1 MKVVFIGAG
10 NVATHL
16 SAAMR
21 QAGLCI
27 CQIYS
32 RTEKNAQRLAAEHAC
47 AWTTDTGALRSDA
60 DLYVFALKDA
70 VLHKI
75 VTQVSPNEG
84 LWLHT
89 AGSVPMDIFRG
100 YARRYGVLYPLQT
113 FSKKRPVDFR
123 NVPCFIEADSAQS
136 EQRLRTLAEK
146 ISSDV
151 RLLSFE
157 KRRYLHLA
165 AVFACNFTNHMYVL
179 ADRILS
185 EQGID
190 PAVLL
195 PLIDET
201 AAKIHSLSP
210 ADAQTGPAVRYD
222 RNVIEQQ
229 SAMLTDPVVR
239 ELYELISKNIHLLS
253 QS

>member
-1 MKVVFIGAG
+1 V
-10 NVATHL
+10 L
-16 SAAMR
+16 D
-21 QAGLCI
+21 QALASFGSLHPG
-27 CQIYS
+27 
-32 RTEKNAQRLAAEHAC
+32 NAQGLAAEHAC

-75 VTQVSPNEG
+75 VAQVSPNEG

-151 RLLSFE
+151 RLLSSE

-201 AAKIHSLSP
+201 ATKIHTLSP

-222 RNVIEQQ
+222 CNVIEQQ

>member
-1 MKVVFIGAG
+1 M
-10 NVATHL
+10 
-16 SAAMR
+16 
-21 QAGLCI
+21 
-27 CQIYS
+27 
-32 RTEKNAQRLAAEHAC
+32 
-47 AWTTDTGALRSDA
+47 
-60 DLYVFALKDA
+60 
-70 VLHKI
+70 HKI

-151 RLLSFE
+151 RLLSSE

-201 AAKIHSLSP
+201 ATKIHTLSP

-222 RNVIEQQ
+222 CNVIEQQ

>member
-32 RTEKNAQRLAAEHAC
+32 RTEENAQRLAAEHAC

-100 YARRYGVLYPLQT
+100 YARRYG
-113 FSKKRPVDFR
+113 
-123 NVPCFIEADSAQS
+123 
-136 EQRLRTLAEK
+136 
-146 ISSDV
+146 
-151 RLLSFE
+151 
-157 KRRYLHLA
+157 
-165 AVFACNFTNHMYVL
+165 AV
-179 ADRILS
+179 S
-185 EQGID
+185 
-190 PAVLL
+190 
-195 PLIDET
+195 
-201 AAKIHSLSP
+201 
-210 ADAQTGPAVRYD
+210 
-222 RNVIEQQ
+222 
-229 SAMLTDPVVR
+229 
-239 ELYELISKNIHLLS
+239 
-253 QS
+253 

>member
-32 RTEKNAQRLAAEHAC
+32 RTEENAQRLAAEHAC

-75 VTQVSPNEG
+75 VAQVSPNEG

-100 YARRYGVLYPLQT
+100 YARCYGVLYPLQT

-146 ISSDV
+146 TILSVSPHKDYSVISHIG
-151 RLLSFE
+151 
-157 KRRYLHLA
+157 KPLA
-165 AVFACNFTNHMYVL
+165 ATYGVGFLDQDFKKKAKFQRSVELSKKYNLYRQDYCGCVFANYHLKKENQ
-179 ADRILS
+179 
-185 EQGID
+185 E
-190 PAVLL
+190 
-195 PLIDET
+195 
-201 AAKIHSLSP
+201 
-210 ADAQTGPAVRYD
+210 
-222 RNVIEQQ
+222 NV
-229 SAMLTDPVVR
+229 
-239 ELYELISKNIHLLS
+239 
-253 QS
+253 

>member
-32 RTEKNAQRLAAEHAC
+32 RTEENAQRLAAEHAC

-89 AGSVPMDIFRG
+89 AGRVRMDIFADMPAAMACFIR
-100 YARRYGVLYPLQT
+100 YRRSQKNDRSIFGMFLVLSKLTQHKANSVCEHLLKRFLPMYGCSLPKNGVICIWPQFLPVTLQT
-113 FSKKRPVDFR
+113 TCMS
-123 NVPCFIEADSAQS
+123 
-136 EQRLRTLAEK
+136 
-146 ISSDV
+146 
-151 RLLSFE
+151 LLIGF
-157 KRRYLHLA
+157 
-165 AVFACNFTNHMYVL
+165 
-179 ADRILS
+179 
-185 EQGID
+185 
-190 PAVLL
+190 
-195 PLIDET
+195 
-201 AAKIHSLSP
+201 
-210 ADAQTGPAVRYD
+210 
-222 RNVIEQQ
+222 
-229 SAMLTDPVVR
+229 
-239 ELYELISKNIHLLS
+239 
-253 QS
+253 

>member
-21 QAGLCI
+21 QVGLCI

-32 RTEKNAQRLAAEHAC
+32 RTEANAQKLAAEHAC
-47 AWTTDTGALRSDA
+47 AWTTDIGTLRSDA

-70 VLHKI
+70 VLHNV

-89 AGSVPMDIFRG
+89 AGSVPMDVFRG
-100 YARRYGVLYPLQT
+100 YARHYGVLYPLQT
-113 FSKKRPVDFR
+113 FSKNRPIDFR
-123 NVPCFIEADSAQS
+123 SVPCFIEADSAQS

-151 RLLSFE
+151 RLLSSE

-185 EQGID
+185 EQGIG

-195 PLIDET
+195 PLIDEM
-201 AAKIHSLSP
+201 AAKIHTLSP

-222 RNVIEQQ
+222 RNVIEKQ
-229 SAMLTDPVVR
+229 SAMLTDPIVR
-239 ELYELISKNIHLLS
+239 ELYELISKHIHLLS